1 MAGALGHLS
10 TLQRDYEQ
18 AAELLEEALARQRE
32 LGNDVAVSLAY
43 NFWADPA
50 QPGRSRPRGAAVH
63 RGSERGPTGAADRI
77 ALLVSLYDLAIRSQ
91 PEATRPAR
99 HSC

>member
-18 AAELLEEALARQRE
+18 PAELLEEALARQRE

-43 NFWADPA
+43 NFLGQIPLSQGDPD
-50 QPGRSRPRGAAVH
+50 RAA
-63 RGSERGPTGAADRI
+63 RLFTAGLNAA
-77 ALLVSLYDLAIRSQ
+77 
-91 PEATRPAR
+91 RPAR